1 MQQVSGRRPIYHQVK
16 VAGQLSG
23 HPDWFSATVTLS
35 WAPDQLENSS
45 QWVNTMTVVRSV
57 LVILLGVFVAT
68 TAR

>member
-1 MQQVSGRRPIYHQVK
+1 MQLECVRPIYHQVK
-16 VAGQLSG
+16 VGGQFSG
-23 HPDWFSATVTLS
+23 HPDRFSATVTPS

-45 QWVNTMTVVRSV
+45 QWVDTMTVVRSV